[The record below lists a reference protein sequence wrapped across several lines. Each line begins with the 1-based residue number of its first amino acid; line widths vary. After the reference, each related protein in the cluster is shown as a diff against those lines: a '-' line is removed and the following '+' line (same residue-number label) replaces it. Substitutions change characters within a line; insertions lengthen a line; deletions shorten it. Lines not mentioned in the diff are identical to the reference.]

1 MSIEYCTYDFEYL
14 VISNILKFRVACD
27 GRFRF
32 LLPQKITETVMF
44 QNSGGVPSMDNPF
57 YEAATLMRSRA
68 DSFRNLWTPK
78 ALNNRMKA
86 TATVNKVNLQF
97 VK

>member
-1 MSIEYCTYDFEYL
+1 
-14 VISNILKFRVACD
+14 
-27 GRFRF
+27 
-32 LLPQKITETVMF
+32 
-44 QNSGGVPSMDNPF
+44 MDNPF